1 MLINSKNPN
10 GIKFEGTDGWIFVSR
25 GNVGVTAS
33 DPAAGGAQNKAF
45 NASNPKILASV
56 IGPKETHLYSSP
68 EQHGNWLD
76 CIQSK
81 KQTIS
86 PPEVAHRSCSACL
99 VAHIAMKTEG
109 KLFWDP
115 QKEVFKNN
123 AEANKWL
130 SRPQRYPYGTGY
142 ALKNKIG

>member
-1 MLINSKNPN
+1 
-10 GIKFEGTDGWIFVSR
+10 
-25 GNVGVTAS
+25 
-33 DPAAGGAQNKAF
+33 
-45 NASNPKILASV
+45 
-56 IGPKETHLYSSP
+56 LYSSP

-99 VAHIAMKTEG
+99 VAHVAMKTEG

-123 AEANKWL
+123 TEANKWL
-130 SRPQRYPYGTGY
+130 SRPQRYPYGTSY